1 MTDFPDSSDAPPRLL
16 VEMLAELRPRLHRY
30 AARMAG
36 STADGDDIVQE
47 TFVKV
52 LKSPPDIDN
61 FSVLERWLVR
71 VAHNTAIDFMRA
83 RARQA
88 AAHAAEEPDMIIDAA
103 AQTDSSNTALVSLR
117 TFMRLPPLQRSVVI
131 FKDVLGYSLD
141 EVVQFTG
148 SSLAAVKSA
157 LQRGRAGLQEL
168 AKEPE
173 DAPQPVLAEGQRQ
186 LLTAYAER
194 FNARDFDAVRAM
206 LADEVRLNLVNR
218 VQADGKPR
226 VSQYFGN
233 YDKLGGWQL
242 APGLVDRRPALL
254 ALDPDDPHGR
264 PLYFLLLEWVDN
276 RVTSI
281 RDFRYA
287 RYALEGAE
295 IVVLDRSEP

>member
-1 MTDFPDSSDAPPRLL
+1 
-16 VEMLAELRPRLHRY
+16 
-30 AARMAG
+30 
-36 STADGDDIVQE
+36 
-47 TFVKV
+47 
-52 LKSPPDIDN
+52 
-61 FSVLERWLVR
+61 
-71 VAHNTAIDFMRA
+71 
-83 RARQA
+83 
-88 AAHAAEEPDMIIDAA
+88 MIIDAA
-103 AQTDSSNTALVSLR
+103 ARTDAADTALVSLR

-141 EVVQFTG
+141 EVAQFTD
-148 SSLAAVKSA
+148 SSIPAVKSA
-157 LQRGRAGLQEL
+157 LQRGRARLQEL

-173 DAPQPVLAEGQRQ
+173 DTPLPALAADQRL

-206 LADEVRLNLVNR
+206 LADEVKLNLVNR
-218 VQADGKPR
+218 LQADGKPR

-254 ALDPDDPHGR
+254 ALDPDDPHGP
-264 PLYFLLLEWVDN
+264 PLYFMLLEWVGN
-276 RVTSI
+276 QVASI

-295 IVVLDRSEP
+295 IVVL